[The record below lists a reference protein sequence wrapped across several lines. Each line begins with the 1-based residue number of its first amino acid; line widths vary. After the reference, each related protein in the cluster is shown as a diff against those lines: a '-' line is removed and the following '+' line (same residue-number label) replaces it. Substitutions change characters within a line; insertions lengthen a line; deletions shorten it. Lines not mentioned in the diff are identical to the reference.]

1 MIKTKEVMKM
11 NNKGMTLV
19 ELIVTFSLLMIVVIG
34 MFNLIMDV
42 KGNLDD
48 KKMVKELI
56 EYSST
61 VGHQIQYDFIK
72 NDVITIAYKEDN
84 DAGWQVQR
92 LAKENGNYKV
102 EGITLT
108 SGTAQFDEDG
118 YDKFK
123 LDKTDLD
130 KKCQSIFPC
139 VVYSYKTGESVE
151 LKTIAINI
159 PETIKPSGTPKEKL
173 GIYYNDVFEA
183 LPYQENVN
191 MRLAVSS
198 DENGSNYINYD
209 DDTSVFSIN
218 VPIKIVDQEGN
229 YGFKVV
235 RILKKQE
242 AK

>member
-1 MIKTKEVMKM
+1 M

-72 NDVITIAYKEDN
+72 NDVITIAYKEYN
-84 DAGWQVQR
+84 DSDANWQVKR
-92 LAKENGNYKV
+92 LVKKDGKYDVDK
-102 EGITLT
+102 ITLT
-108 SGTAQFDEDG
+108 SSETAQFDEDDN
-118 YDKFK
+118 YNFK
-123 LDKTDLD
+123 LDKTFLD

-139 VVYSYKTGESVE
+139 VVYSYKTDETVKF
-151 LKTIAINI
+151 KTIAINI
-159 PETIKPSGTPKEKL
+159 PDTIKPSGTPQEKL

-198 DENGSNYINYD
+198 EENSSNYINYD
-209 DDTSVFSIN
+209 DETSVFSMNI
-218 VPIKIVDQEGN
+218 PIKIVDQEDN

-235 RILKKQE
+235 RILKKQDAE
-242 AK
+242 

>member
-1 MIKTKEVMKM
+1 M

-48 KKMVKELI
+48 KKMAKELI

-72 NDVITIAYKEDN
+72 NDVITIAYKEYDDS
-84 DAGWQVQR
+84 DAGWQIKR
-92 LAKENGNYKV
+92 LVKEDGKYGVN
-102 EGITLT
+102 EITLT
-108 SGTAQFDEDG
+108 SSGTAQFDEDG
-118 YDKFK
+118 TGEFK
-123 LDKTDLD
+123 LSKATLE
-130 KKCQSIFPC
+130 KQCQFIFPC
-139 VVYSYKTGESVE
+139 VVYSYKTDEKVK

-159 PETIKPSGTPKEKL
+159 PDTIKPSGTPKEKL
-173 GIYYNDVFEA
+173 GIYYDDVFEA
-183 LPYQENVN
+183 LPYQENVD
-191 MRLAVSS
+191 MSFAVSS
-198 DENGSNYINYD
+198 EGNGSNYINYD

-218 VPIKIVDQEGN
+218 VPIKIVDQENN

-242 AK
+242 VK